1 MRRPAFGMLT
11 AATTLFVVLTSTLS
25 LAQRGPTVSVTPVVE
40 SDGVHAGTTVKLALR
55 VSLPDGVH
63 VQSDKPRDPMLIPTR
78 LTVEPP
84 AGITTSEVV
93 YPAPTDFV
101 QKGQAAPL
109 AVFEQQFVVGVA
121 VTLAKEVAPGVVQ
134 VPVRLRYQACDA
146 STCFVPSRQDATFTL
161 RVVPSGEALKR
172 VEPALFAQLRFSR

>member
-1 MRRPAFGMLT
+1 MTRPTVGMLT
-11 AATTLFVVLTSTLS
+11 AATALFVMLAPTLPM
-25 LAQRGPTVSVTPVVE
+25 AQRGPSVSVTPVVE

-55 VSLPDGVH
+55 VFLPEGVH
-63 VQSDKPRDPMLIPTR
+63 VQSDQPRDPMLIPTR

-84 AGITTSEVV
+84 AGVTTSEIV
-93 YPAPTDFV
+93 YPPPTDFV

-121 VTLAKEVAPGVVQ
+121 VALAKDVAPGVVQ
-134 VPVRLRYQACDA
+134 VPVRLRYQACDV
-146 STCFVPSRQDATFTL
+146 STCFAPSRQDATFAL

-172 VEPALFAQLRFSR
+172 IEPALFGQLRFSR